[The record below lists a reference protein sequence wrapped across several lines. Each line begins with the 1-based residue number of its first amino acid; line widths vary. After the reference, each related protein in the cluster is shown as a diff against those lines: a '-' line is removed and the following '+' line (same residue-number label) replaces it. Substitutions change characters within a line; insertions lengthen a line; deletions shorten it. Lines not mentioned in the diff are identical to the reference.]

1 MKLGIIGAGKIV
13 KEFLPSLTKIEGLEI
28 TGIMSTPKSLDKV
41 KALAAEYGI
50 PHGVATFEE
59 LCATGMDTVYV
70 AVPNHLHFEY
80 GKKALERGL
89 HVILEKPITANIREA
104 EELAALARE
113 KKLFLF
119 EAITTPHLGNYQKIR
134 EWLPRIGSVKLAQS
148 QFTQYSPRYDDF
160 REGKTVPAFDPAQ
173 AGGVLMD
180 LGLYTLHFI
189 MDLFGM
195 PQQAVYFP
203 NMELGSD
210 TSGVI
215 HLNYGNF
222 QGLCVAAKDGQGITG
237 GMIQGTEGYI
247 QSLELPNSVG
257 KVVLTMRDGTR
268 EEYDDGMCESR
279 AIPEFTAFMEAI
291 RDKDY
296 EFGEKCLEESLNVCR
311 VMTQV
316 RLAAGIRFPGE
327 S

>member
-1 MKLGIIGAGKIV
+1 MKLGIVGAGKIV

-28 TGIMSTPKSLDKV
+28 TGIMSTPGGLDRCR
-41 KALAAEYGI
+41 ALADQYAI
-50 PHGVATFEE
+50 PHAVADFQE

-70 AVPNHLHFEY
+70 ASPNHLHYEY
-80 GKKALERGL
+80 GKKALEAGL

-104 EELAALARE
+104 EELAALALE
-113 KKLFLF
+113 KRLFLF

-134 EWLPRIGSVKLAQS
+134 EWLPRIGPVKLAQS

-160 REGKTVPAFDPAQ
+160 REGKIVPAFDPAQ
-173 AGGVLMD
+173 AGGVLRD
-180 LGLYTLHFI
+180 LGLYTLHFV
-189 MDLFGM
+189 MDLFGI
-195 PQQAVYFP
+195 PDEAVYFP
-203 NMELGSD
+203 NMERGSD

-215 HLNYGNF
+215 CLNYGGF

-247 QSLELPNSVG
+247 QSLDLPNSVG
-257 KVVLTMRDGTR
+257 KVVLTLRDGTR
-268 EEYDDGMCESR
+268 EEYDDGMWETR

-296 EFGEKCLEESLNVCR
+296 QFGKKCLEDSLNVCR
-311 VMTQV
+311 VMTRV
-316 RLAAGIRFPGE
+316 RLAAGIRFPGD